1 MTAYDEN
8 DYNQDNIDKEDVKVD
23 KDYLKNN
30 DNDHPT
36 VPLSY
41 SSSSCDLNHNVGT

>member
-8 DYNQDNIDKEDVKVD
+8 DYNQDKNDKDDVKVD
-23 KDYLKNN
+23 KDYLKIN

-36 VPLSY
+36 VPLIMSHIFFI
-41 SSSSCDLNHNVGT
+41 L